1 MRLISKIGSLS
12 IVTMVTLLSVSC
24 NNGLDSVADEGLKE
38 NTDAQLTSFSTG
50 RTLKAPK
57 VTRTS
62 ANNHQYLGGADFM
75 WEAGDNILVKDDNN
89 NWQTSVSSNITGT

>member
-38 NTDAQLTSFSTG
+38 NTDAQL
-50 RTLKAPK
+50 L
-57 VTRTS
+57 
-62 ANNHQYLGGADFM
+62 Y
-75 WEAGDNILVKDDNN
+75 
-89 NWQTSVSSNITGT
+89 WQNT